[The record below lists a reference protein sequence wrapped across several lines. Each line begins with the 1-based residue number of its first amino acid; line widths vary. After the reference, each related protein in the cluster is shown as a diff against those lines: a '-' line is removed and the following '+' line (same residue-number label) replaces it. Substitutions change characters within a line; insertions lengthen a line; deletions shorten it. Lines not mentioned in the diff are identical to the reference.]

1 MPSVILFLLLG
12 SALESPGYVAVTDN
26 GATVI
31 LYDDKTW
38 MLYELPDGAEMI
50 VSPVA
55 ITEDSQLVFL
65 QERKWKYISS
75 RDTVGTSYDSITKPV
90 VPYYNL
96 SKVPHIRDI
105 PNIVYSSSSVA
116 KGQQGTVILKM
127 LVDVDGDVLDVKII
141 ESSGFMELDNAAIK
155 NGWRTKFSPP
165 EYNDMPV
172 RVWVSMPF
180 NYTISKP

>member
-1 MPSVILFLLLG
+1 MLSMVLLFVMA
-12 SALESPGYVAVTDN
+12 SDLEPPGYMAVTDN

-38 MLYELPDGAEMI
+38 MLYELPEGAEMI
-50 VSPVA
+50 VSPIA
-55 ITEDSQLVFL
+55 TTDDSQLVFL
-65 QERKWKYISS
+65 KDRKWKYISPD
-75 RDTVGTSYDSITKPV
+75 DTVGASYDSITKPV
-90 VPYYNL
+90 VPYYRL
-96 SKVPHIRDI
+96 SKEPHIRDI
-105 PNIVYSSSSVA
+105 PNLVYSSSSVA
-116 KGQQGTVILKM
+116 KGQQGSVILK
-127 LVDVDGDVLDVKII
+127 LLLDVDGDVIDVKML

-180 NYTISKP
+180 NYTIVEP